1 MTTEGQ
7 QALFG
12 PAAVNLASRKF
23 REANQSL
30 GRFE

>member
-23 REANQSL
+23 RETSRSL
-30 GRFE
+30 GRFQ